1 MLAQSHLG
9 FAESP
14 VFIAHQAEY
23 GQQLRLGELVFAETT
38 PVGRQNHRGYIHS
51 HASKRQESDFWH
63 RTSCPIRKHHHRSL
77 VLMQI
82 SLCAKDVN
90 RATSSPLFRS
100 LTKNRG
106 GGGVINSLTKI
117 LLVLFGCALDD
128 NFFWT
133 SASYTAGGPIR
144 GKSDPSG
151 ARIIVPL
158 QWRRMRPTRLACGWR
173 A

>member
-90 RATSSPLFRS
+90 RATWGGKSFGYREGDNLWTHHGRHVGRFDGDEIYGPDGAYLGELRN
-100 LTKNRG
+100 KNRL
-106 GGGVINSLTKI
+106 ITNI
-117 LLVLFGCALDD
+117 
-128 NFFWT
+128 
-133 SASYTAGGPIR
+133 
-144 GKSDPSG
+144 GKKG
-151 ARIIVPL
+151 
-158 QWRRMRPTRLACGWR
+158 RRMSGFG
-173 A
+173 